1 MRVLDHRELLA
12 RQEAAR
18 RAAQVEMRREA
29 VTQAEAAVAR
39 AGEAA
44 AGLEEEA
51 IAHERAAAE
60 ARRRCEELQRRA
72 VAALQEKVLAY
83 PFSRHCRCYFFPQLE
98 TNRGMSTIMYCIL
111 QVRQREREEDH
122 LASLQVSTV
131 GVAGPPFLARLCR
144 RASADS
150 ALCQTQ

>member
-29 VTQAEAAVAR
+29 VSQAEAAVAR
-39 AGEAA
+39 AEEAA
-44 AGLEEEA
+44 VGLEEEA

-72 VAALQEKVLAY
+72 VAALQEKVRAAGA
-83 PFSRHCRCYFFPQLE
+83 FSTFRDNALFSWPKQWKLVMR
-98 TNRGMSTIMYCIL
+98 SIL

-122 LASLQVSTV
+122 LGSLQVLLEKANRM
-131 GVAGPPFLARLCR
+131 GVRI
-144 RASADS
+144 
-150 ALCQTQ
+150 

>member
-18 RAAQVEMRREA
+18 RAAHVEMRREA
-29 VTQAEAAVAR
+29 VSQAEAAVAR
-39 AGEAA
+39 AEEAA

-72 VAALQEKVLAY
+72 VAALQEKVRAGSS
-83 PFSRHCRCYFFPQLE
+83 SRHSPSDFLPQLE
-98 TNRGMSTIMYCIL
+98 TNQGTGMVICSIL

-122 LASLQVSTV
+122 LGSLQVSTRTV
-131 GVAGPPFLARLCR
+131 LLNFARQLILPSQPHSPR
-144 RASADS
+144 S
-150 ALCQTQ
+150 T